1 MRHYVAHFLI
11 NVYFCSGKNS
21 INQLNSTTM
30 KKFTFALMALLAF
43 TFSLKA
49 QQFVSTDPTNRNVI
63 IEEFTG
69 RGCGY
74 CPDGHRIANELMAA
88 HPGRLWAVNIHAG
101 GYAQTSYPNMIT
113 QDGNTIHGGFNISG
127 YPTGVVNRTTA
138 AGQDRGQWANTAN
151 NQLNQVSEC
160 NIGGMAVVNPETRV
174 ATITV
179 EVYYTGNSSVDQNFL
194 TVAMLQDSILGSQSD
209 YGNFNPTQWIGNQ
222 YVHTH
227 ILRDVIS
234 QSAWGDPISP
244 TTQGT
249 LITQTYEYLIPE
261 VIGSP
266 NGVDVDL
273 NNIHFLAWVAERQ
286 QGNAYRPI
294 LTGCALDMVQG
305 VDAPVYPTIKG
316 ISQVGGS
323 TCTHTKDIE
332 LNVQN
337 IGTDVLTSMTFEVEF
352 EGETQTINW
361 EGELP
366 QYGVE
371 KIGATL
377 EVPFG
382 TYPVHVTLTEANGE
396 PMDKQATGS
405 VTCIEWAEVE
415 IEGEEEELTLELM
428 QDKFGNHI
436 TWEFTTPDGTVL
448 ASGGPYTM
456 LASGTGTQL
465 HIEHVTVPAD
475 ECALFT
481 IRDQQGNG
489 ICCSFGHGYYIVKDS
504 QGNVLFG
511 DVDDG
516 EFGESASYLVSVR
529 GPQANVS
536 VGETEVSNIDYTHA
550 DFISSLEYDGY
561 PDQVGFECRKVTS
574 STPMIIPGILNEF
587 QRILGSTDELEHTSI
602 YMVKAF
608 AIVNGQTFYGP
619 ETTFQ
624 TWTEGVNEL
633 ESSLK
638 LYPNPTSGV
647 LNIQGEGMSSIEVY
661 NTVGQRV
668 MTQEVVNGNTAQVN
682 TESLN
687 NGMYFI
693 RIKANDGNV
702 LNRTFS
708 VAR

>member
-1 MRHYVAHFLI
+1 
-11 NVYFCSGKNS
+11 
-21 INQLNSTTM
+21 M

-43 TFSLKA
+43 SFSLKA

-305 VDAPVYPTIKG
+305 VDAPVYPTING

-323 TCTHTKDIE
+323 TCTHSKDIE

-587 QRILGSTDELEHTSI
+587 QMILGSTDELEHTSI

-608 AIVNGQTFYGP
+608 AIVNGQTYYGA

-668 MTQEVVNGNTAQVN
+668 MTQEVNGNTAQVN

>member
-1 MRHYVAHFLI
+1 
-11 NVYFCSGKNS
+11 
-21 INQLNSTTM
+21 
-30 KKFTFALMALLAF
+30 MALLAF
-43 TFSLKA
+43 SFSLKA

-465 HIEHVTVPAD
+465 HIEHITVPAD
-475 ECALFT
+475 ECAKFT
-481 IRDQQGNG
+481 IHDQQGNG

-647 LNIQGEGMSSIEVY
+647 LNVQGEGMSSIEVY

-668 MTQEVVNGNTAQVN
+668 MTQEVNGNTAQVN